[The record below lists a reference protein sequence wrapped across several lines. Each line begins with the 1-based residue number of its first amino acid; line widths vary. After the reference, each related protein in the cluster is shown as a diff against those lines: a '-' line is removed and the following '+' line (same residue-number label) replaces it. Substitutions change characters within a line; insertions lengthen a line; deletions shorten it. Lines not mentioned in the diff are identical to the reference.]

1 LDFWSVHIV
10 DKNWQTV
17 VKQILDKTAGQ
28 CFSPVSPTNKTDHYE
43 CATDGRICLECDLVL
58 TLNEQLFI
66 LSQREQVKL
75 QWNDAENE
83 V

>member
-1 LDFWSVHIV
+1 MYSIQCDVIKFVGDFRSA
-10 DKNWQTV
+10 D
-17 VKQILDKTAGQ
+17 Q

-75 QWNDAENE
+75 Q
-83 V
+83 